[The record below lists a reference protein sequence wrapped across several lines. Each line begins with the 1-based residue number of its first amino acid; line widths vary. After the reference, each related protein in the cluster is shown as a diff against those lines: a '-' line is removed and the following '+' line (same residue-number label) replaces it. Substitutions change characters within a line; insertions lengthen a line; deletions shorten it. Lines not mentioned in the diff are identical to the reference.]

1 MLPKFIISPFRVES
15 QEGKH
20 VNKRRKHVISF
31 ESTNMDVGLRLLPQI
46 TSSNSTSNVL
56 LKSAVRKANQQ
67 SIPQD
72 FCFLK
77 TCNLCNKQLSPDKD
91 IYMYRAKTVNAATT
105 QNKKR
110 GKIEIKEVEQRNR
123 RYVTFSKRKLGLFNK
138 LTELSVLCQV
148 ETAVI
153 ITSQN
158 GKLYSCGYPDPD
170 AVVRRYL
177 TGGPPLRR
185 NRANKREQQEFVEQ
199 QRLEY
204 EAVQNQLKEEK
215 KRLQEIKGTQNNNGF
230 CFAAPWWNLP
240 TEGMGLEDL
249 EQFKTSLE
257 RLKFNLVGAL
267 QEKQMNSVPSMPH
280 AAMLPPMPST
290 VVPPVPHAAMVP
302 PMSSTMVPPVPHA
315 AMVPP
320 MMPPQFQNMSLLRA
334 QRLSGNQ
341 VQDDYWRSAA
351 IASTAS
357 TFASNVFGS
366 LKNYGYTT

>member
-1 MLPKFIISPFRVES
+1 
-15 QEGKH
+15 
-20 VNKRRKHVISF
+20 
-31 ESTNMDVGLRLLPQI
+31 MD
-46 TSSNSTSNVL
+46 SSS
-56 LKSAVRKANQQ
+56 
-67 SIPQD
+67 
-72 FCFLK
+72 
-77 TCNLCNKQLSPDKD
+77 
-91 IYMYRAKTVNAATT
+91 RAKTVNAATM

-185 NRANKREQQEFVEQ
+185 NRAIKREQQEFVEQ